1 MKKLILSLCILIF
14 LSCKIDHLK
23 TESNIESNFA
33 QLPKSEIST
42 QPVYG
47 PNLPTEPYELKL
59 NTHKLSND
67 AYDLEIQ
74 MLLYNNAYYASPN
87 AKGDIKGK
95 FTFHVDTTDSF
106 ILKNKLIETPLS
118 NEEYHSST
126 NDKGLTNWISV
137 NTLFKQKIQITTT
150 KDFEV
155 KGFIQFTIEPRCT
168 LEKTPVIVKYK
179 NGALKFEI
187 DKC

>member
-1 MKKLILSLCILIF
+1 MKNLILPLCILIF
-14 LSCKIDHLK
+14 LSCKIDHSNTK
-23 TESNIESNFA
+23 PNIESNLA
-33 QLPKSEIST
+33 QVPKSEIST
-42 QPVYG
+42 QPIYG
-47 PNLPTEPYELKL
+47 PNLPSEPYKIILDI
-59 NTHKLSND
+59 HKLSNGI
-67 AYDLEIQ
+67 YDLEIQ

-87 AKGDIKGK
+87 AKGDLKGK

-126 NDKGLTNWISV
+126 NDKGLTSWISV

-168 LEKTPVIVKYK
+168 LEKIPVIVKCE
-179 NGALKFEI
+179 NGVLKFEI
-187 DKC
+187 FQC